1 MKKISKIGAD
11 FKKAK
16 EKIDKVK
23 SLSKIAIINLI
34 FGGIIC
40 FFLPIIYF
48 WAIDNAYIYQK
59 NWNIWL
65 KMPSYNEELFAKE
78 RQEYITFGKLYY
90 YDQEYINKLIKEDY
104 IHEMNKEFVKSLIYE
119 IPKRKYREEELE
131 IINDNLE
138 ESVFNE
144 ENYYAYIEREYG
156 IKYLVLIIDKE
167 NTTIYRFEYLK

>member
-1 MKKISKIGAD
+1 
-11 FKKAK
+11 
-16 EKIDKVK
+16 
-23 SLSKIAIINLI
+23 
-34 FGGIIC
+34 
-40 FFLPIIYF
+40 
-48 WAIDNAYIYQK
+48 
-59 NWNIWL
+59 
-65 KMPSYNEELFAKE
+65 MPSYNEELFAKE